1 MRNKSSEPMTT
12 GLPRERFHSP
22 ILINETDHPAPLQLQ
37 TGRRYRLRLINITPD
52 DLDMEVSLT
61 EAGRPV
67 VWTAIARDS
76 RDLPAEYVSA
86 QNAVVRLPVAST
98 ADFEYVPKAKTELVF
113 SAKQEQIS
121 CAMAISVN

>member
-37 TGRRYRLRLINITPD
+37 TGRRYRLRLINITPE

-61 EAGRPV
+61 EAGRLV
-67 VWTAIARDS
+67 VWTAIARD
-76 RDLPAEYVSA
+76 
-86 QNAVVRLPVAST
+86 